1 MARIT
6 LKPDSLLRYIP
17 LLIPQGKHIT
27 SGPEALAVLIHAIN
41 AALELQLIGVDESS
55 TQHPVEDGVL
65 PENWNARS
73 PDFTLKYRVP
83 NSNGVVLIKVMKV
96 GGKSHIHGVLEQ
108 VSTVSEKRVIF

>member
-6 LKPDSLLRYIP
+6 LKPDSILRYIP
-17 LLIPQGKHIT
+17 MLIPQGKHIT
-27 SGPEALAVLIHAIN
+27 STPEALAALIHAIN

-55 TQHPVEDGVL
+55 TQHPVEGSVL

-73 PDFTLKYRVP
+73 PDFTLKYREP
-83 NSNGVVLIKVMKV
+83 NSNDVVLIKVMKV

-108 VSTVSEKRVIF
+108 VSSASEKRVIF

>member
-55 TQHPVEDGVL
+55 TQHPVGIL

-73 PDFTLKYRVP
+73 PDFILKYRVP

-108 VSTVSEKRVIF
+108 VSSASEKRVIF

>member
-55 TQHPVEDGVL
+55 IQHPVEDGVL

-73 PDFTLKYRVP
+73 PDFILKYRVP
-83 NSNGVVLIKVMKV
+83 NSNGVVLIKVIKV

-108 VSTVSEKRVIF
+108 VSAVSEKHVIF